1 MDLLPTPQSWLAT
14 PPSQGWR
21 FQIELPWKMM
31 SSSGTSGHM
40 LSMFMYMLFI
50 VILCLYLCLCYWVCH
65 LRIGNDN
72 SNEEINDNPSS
83 FASLSR
89 LAFWNQAIFNL
100 MHYVSTLGQET
111 PTIVSLHCSNKWPLA
126 SGGIALKIISTEVW
140 ARCNSILHSTPSIS
154 KLSID
159 PITTA
164 TIMV

>member
-1 MDLLPTPQSWLAT
+1 MQLQLLQLRYPIDPWISCHAT
-14 PPSQGWR
+14 VLTRHAPSQGWR

-83 FASLSR
+83 LPVSQASI
-89 LAFWNQAIFNL
+89 WNQAIFNL

-111 PTIVSLHCSNKWPLA
+111 PTIVSLHCSNK
-126 SGGIALKIISTEVW
+126 
-140 ARCNSILHSTPSIS
+140 
-154 KLSID
+154 
-159 PITTA
+159 
-164 TIMV
+164 